1 MLQDKSEKTATKF
14 AYLIKRQTLAWVVTN
29 EECNC
34 SNFQN
39 MQEHHY
45 KLPIEECNC
54 SNFQNMQEHHYK
66 LPIVFVG
73 I

>member
-1 MLQDKSEKTATKF
+1 MKKLQPNLLFNKETN
-14 AYLIKRQTLAWVVTN
+14 TLAWVVTN
-29 EECNC
+29 EEYNC

>member
-1 MLQDKSEKTATKF
+1 MKELRPKLLSNKETN
-14 AYLIKRQTLAWVVTN
+14 TLAWVVTN

-39 MQEHHY
+39 MQV
-45 KLPIEECNC
+45 C
-54 SNFQNMQEHHYK
+54 HYK

-73 I
+73 MQYFNPQFVFTIKLTKLIVTNL